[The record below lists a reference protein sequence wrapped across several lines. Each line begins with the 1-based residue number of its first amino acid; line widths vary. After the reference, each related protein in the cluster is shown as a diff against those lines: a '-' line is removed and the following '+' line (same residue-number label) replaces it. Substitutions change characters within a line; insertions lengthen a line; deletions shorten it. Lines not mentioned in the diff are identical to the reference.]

1 MDRLP
6 RNCCLASYVLVKFPM
21 AGLGRSIAQPL
32 VQLDVYFCADCIVG
46 LYACQVFGLRS
57 VHVWR
62 SSGGTGVPCSARQPG
77 RQFEDRVGCASG
89 RVSHVGDTAFCP
101 LQIPQQA
108 LDVHAGRLQQ
118 AAWKGWRDSASGQGS
133 LQSLGDVARPDRA
146 NSPGDLADAQM
157 QCRHGE
163 RHRGVPLPLRSSTC
177 ACREIPSELRRD
189 AFDSGENCT
198 LLRRERVAT
207 L

>member
-77 RQFEDRVGCASG
+77 RQFEERVGCASG
-89 RVSHVGDTAFCP
+89 RVSHVEDAAFCP

-133 LQSLGDVARPDRA
+133 LQSL
-146 NSPGDLADAQM
+146 ADAQM

-177 ACREIPSELRRD
+177 ACVEIPSELRRD